1 MLLYGGPSSST
12 TSEQIQD
19 QPQRVKAKRM
29 ILKAALLK
37 PVEEG
42 RGIKR
47 WLRGPKQKDDAAKE
61 KASELSTSR
70 DRVAILPFVN
80 ISPDPKDEY
89 FADGMTEELISTL
102 SKIHRLKVI
111 DVQNDEHVWSQDYE
125 RKVENVFAVQKE
137 IAHNVVESL
146 QVELLP
152 GDKRSIEKQGTKN
165 IEAYELYLK
174 GRFLEQ

>member
-1 MLLYGGPSSST
+1 M
-12 TSEQIQD
+12 
-19 QPQRVKAKRM
+19 VKAKRM

-42 RGIKR
+42 LGIKR
-47 WLRGPKQKDDAAKE
+47 WLRGPKQKHDATKE
-61 KASELSTSR
+61 RIGEFSASR

-111 DVQNDEHVWSQDYE
+111 SRTSIMRYKQTAKSVEEIAKELNVGSILEGSVRKAANELRITVKLIDVQNDEHVWSRTTRE
-125 RKVENVFAVQKE
+125 R
-137 IAHNVVESL
+137 SRTYSRSR
-146 QVELLP
+146 
-152 GDKRSIEKQGTKN
+152 KR
-165 IEAYELYLK
+165 
-174 GRFLEQ
+174 